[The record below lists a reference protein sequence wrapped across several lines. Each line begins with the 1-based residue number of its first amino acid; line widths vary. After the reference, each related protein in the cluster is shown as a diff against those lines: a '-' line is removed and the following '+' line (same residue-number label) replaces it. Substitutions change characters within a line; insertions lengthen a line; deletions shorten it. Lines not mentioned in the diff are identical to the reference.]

1 MTRTAALG
9 YVTIHNLLN
18 ESISADHSILH
29 PSWTAEGRDHD
40 FGKARGRNLYWHT
53 ATTDNVVKKHDLELL
68 TMPDRR
74 AIVNPVKGKKPPDT
88 GLVAIMAATESDLRL
103 LSRLADT
110 PVVEQ
115 RKLYMS
121 SLQVH
126 ADDQRRFTLA
136 GPMVG
141 APYAAMILEALSVWG
156 VESILFVG
164 WCGAVS
170 RQVKAGDII
179 VPDSAMIDEGTSGHY
194 CAPPCQVALPDRPL
208 VHQVRLALQHQGARF
223 HDGAVWTTDAIY
235 RETVEKVK
243 HYQSKGALA
252 VEMEL
257 SAIFTVAGFREIAAA
272 GILMVSDELSD
283 YQWRPGFN
291 APAFKIARETACLAA
306 LSMADDPRALNREI

>member
-1 MTRTAALG
+1 
-9 YVTIHNLLN
+9 
-18 ESISADHSILH
+18 
-29 PSWTAEGRDHD
+29 
-40 FGKARGRNLYWHT
+40 
-53 ATTDNVVKKHDLELL
+53 
-68 TMPDRR
+68 MPDRR

-88 GLVAIMAATESDLRL
+88 GPLAIMAATESDLRL

-126 ADDQRRFTLA
+126 ADDQLRFTLA

-170 RQVKAGDII
+170 RHVKAGDLI

-194 CAPPCQVALPDRPL
+194 CAPPCRVALPDRLL
-208 VHQVRLALQHQGARF
+208 VHQVGLALQRQGARF

-243 HYQSKGALA
+243 HHQSKGALA
-252 VEMEL
+252 VDMEL

-272 GILMVSDELSD
+272 GILVVSDELSD

-291 APAFKIARETACLAA
+291 APAFKIAREAACRAA
-306 LSMADDPRALNREI
+306 LSMACEPKALNREI

>member
-1 MTRTAALG
+1 
-9 YVTIHNLLN
+9 
-18 ESISADHSILH
+18 
-29 PSWTAEGRDHD
+29 
-40 FGKARGRNLYWHT
+40 
-53 ATTDNVVKKHDLELL
+53 
-68 TMPDRR
+68 MPDRL
-74 AIVNPVKGKKPPDT
+74 AIVNPIKGMNPPDT
-88 GLVAIMAATESDLRL
+88 GPVAIMAATQSDLRL
-103 LSRLADT
+103 LSRIADT

-121 SLQVH
+121 SLQIH
-126 ADDQRRFTLA
+126 ADDERRFTLA

-141 APYAAMILEALSVWG
+141 APYAAMIVEALGVWG

-170 RQVKAGDII
+170 RHVKAGDII

-194 CAPPCQVALPDRPL
+194 CTATCRVALPARPL
-208 VHQVRLALQHQGARF
+208 VHQLRLALQHHGARF

-257 SAIFTVAGFREIAAA
+257 SAIFTVAGFRGIAAA
-272 GILMVSDELSD
+272 GILVVSDELSD

-291 APAFKIARETACLAA
+291 APAFKIARQTACQAA
-306 LSMADDPRALNREI
+306 LSMANERRTLNQEI